1 MKNLA
6 IVQARIGSTRL
17 PFKVLKKIG
26 RKSII
31 EILLDRLLESKK
43 TDKVIVAIPK
53 KNNSVL
59 KKLLIKNK
67 IDFFAG
73 SEKNVLERYYK
84 AALKFKGKN
93 IIRITSDCP
102 LIEDKLVEQSITLY
116 ENSNSDYTSKC

>member
-43 TDKVIVAIPK
+43 
-53 KNNSVL
+53 
-59 KKLLIKNK
+59 
-67 IDFFAG
+67 
-73 SEKNVLERYYK
+73 
-84 AALKFKGKN
+84 
-93 IIRITSDCP
+93 
-102 LIEDKLVEQSITLY
+102 
-116 ENSNSDYTSKC
+116 

>member
-26 RKSII
+26 RKSVI

-67 IDFFAG
+67 INFFAG

-102 LIEDKLVEQSITLY
+102 LIDAKL
-116 ENSNSDYTSKC
+116 TSFLILL